1 MPLSRGLAFH
11 YLAVVQAPSRCIPGL
26 ILLAGTACHAPPP
39 RGPLSAATAQPPQA
53 ISVLRVPMKGGRPA
67 LLRVP
72 TLAASSWVGREDLP
86 APRSIVGAD
95 VDGRLVYVRDTKS
108 NIVALDLEA
117 GRVRQVLQNVTAAA
131 VGPDGTLYTVGT
143 DHTVSE
149 TADRTPIVFPGKL
162 SADVRALFAGGDE
175 SAVALLDGKPAFAMV
190 SRQQPPVVAPV
201 PPGDVAATT
210 WGNLLAIAA
219 DTAVVLYAPGALHPL
234 RSIAAGAH
242 VHHLAFSPSGHRL
255 YVSRD
260 GSDALTVFDRFSWT
274 RLPDIDLPGDPGA
287 LRPDPFG
294 RYLLVRPVKGD
305 SVWVVDLATEEL
317 LGSWPAPWGEDL
329 PTVAS
334 SRYLLVRQGQDVVS
348 YDLASAKLPET
359 GRVPGGASDLWLV
372 LRWAPRGEIPLGPE
386 VDSTALAA
394 LDSAPDTRIFVQV
407 SSSQNPAWAN
417 ELARKMKDVGL
428 PAQVIKPQ
436 HQDEG
441 YRVVLGPYPTRE
453 AAESTGKRLGQPYFI
468 YTPDAAAP

>member
-1 MPLSRGLAFH
+1 
-11 YLAVVQAPSRCIPGL
+11 
-26 ILLAGTACHAPPP
+26 
-39 RGPLSAATAQPPQA
+39 
-53 ISVLRVPMKGGRPA
+53 MKGGRPA
-67 LLRVP
+67 LLRLP
-72 TLAASSWVGREDLP
+72 SLAPSSWVAHEDLP
-86 APRSIVGAD
+86 APRSIIGAD
-95 VDGRLVYVRDTKS
+95 IDGRLVYVHDQKS
-108 NIVALDLEA
+108 NVVALDLEA
-117 GRVRQVLQNVTAAA
+117 GRTRPVLSDVTAAA
-131 VGPDGTLYTVGT
+131 VGPDGTLYTVSA

-149 TADRTPIVFPGKL
+149 TADRTPITFPGKL
-162 SADVRALFAGGDE
+162 SADVRSLFAGGDE
-175 SAVALLDGKPAFAMV
+175 SAVALLDGRAPAFAMV
-190 SRQQPPVVAPV
+190 SRQRPPIEAPV
-201 PPGDVAATT
+201 PPGEVAATT

-219 DTAVVLYAPGALHPL
+219 DSAVVLYSPGAAHPF

-242 VHHLAFSPSGHRL
+242 VRHVAFSPSGHRL

-260 GSDALTVFDRFSWT
+260 GSDALTVFDRFTWT
-274 RLPDIDLPGDPGA
+274 RLPDIDLPGDAGA

-294 RYLLVRPVKGD
+294 RYLLVRPTKGD
-305 SVWVVDLATEEL
+305 SVWVVDLSTNEL

-329 PTVAS
+329 PTVAR
-334 SRYLLVRQGQDVVS
+334 SRYLLVRQSQDVVS
-348 YDLASAKLPET
+348 YDLASAKLPES
-359 GRVPGGASDLWLV
+359 GRVPGGAADLWLV
-372 LRWAPRGEIPLGPE
+372 LQWAPRGEIPLGPD

-468 YTPDAAAP
+468 YTPDASAP

>member
-1 MPLSRGLAFH
+1 M
-11 YLAVVQAPSRCIPGL
+11 QAPSRCIPGL
-26 ILLAGTACHAPPP
+26 ILLAGAACHPAPA

-53 ISVLRVPMKGGRPA
+53 ISILRVPIKGGRPA
-67 LLRVP
+67 LLRLP
-72 TLAASSWVGREDLP
+72 TLTPSSWVAHEDLP

-95 VDGRLVYVRDTKS
+95 IDGRLVYVRDQKAD
-108 NIVALDLEA
+108 IVALDLEA
-117 GRVRQVLQNVTAAA
+117 GRARQVLSNVTAAA
-131 VGPDGTLYTVGT
+131 VGPDGTLYTVGA

-149 TADRTPIVFPGKL
+149 TADRAPVTFPGTL
-162 SADVRALFAGGDE
+162 STDVRALFAGGDE
-175 SAVALLDGKPAFAMV
+175 SAVALLEGRAPAFAMV
-190 SRQQPPVVAPV
+190 SRLRPPVEAPV
-201 PPGDVAATT
+201 PRGDVAATT
-210 WGNLLAIAA
+210 WGTLLAIAA
-219 DTAVVLYAPGALHPL
+219 DTAVVLYSPDAAHPF

-242 VHHLAFSPSGHRL
+242 VRHLAFSPSGHHL
-255 YVSRD
+255 YVARD
-260 GSDALTVFDRFSWT
+260 GSDALTVFDRFTWT
-274 RLPDIDLPGDPGA
+274 RLPDIDLPGDPGG
-287 LRPDPFG
+287 LRLDPFG
-294 RYLLVRPVKGD
+294 RYLLVRPTKGD
-305 SVWVVDLATEEL
+305 SVWVVDLSTNEV

-329 PTVAS
+329 PTVAR
-334 SRYLLVRQGQDVVS
+334 SRYLLVRQSQDVVA
-348 YDLASAKLPET
+348 YDLASAKLSES
-359 GRVPGGASDLWLV
+359 GRVPGGAADLWLV
-372 LRWAPRGEIPLGPE
+372 LRWAPRGEIPLGPD

-468 YTPDAAAP
+468 YTPDASAP